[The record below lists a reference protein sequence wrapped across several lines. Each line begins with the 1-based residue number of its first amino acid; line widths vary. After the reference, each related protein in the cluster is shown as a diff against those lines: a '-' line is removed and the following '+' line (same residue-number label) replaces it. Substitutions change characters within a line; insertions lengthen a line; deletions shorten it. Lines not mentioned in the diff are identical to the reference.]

1 MAQVDYWG
9 RHEKN
14 CSEVHPEAAVT
25 AKGVM
30 SNGATGPPVSPYR
43 ISALRLTYE
52 ELRAR
57 QASLL
62 SKLRALMNET
72 QYHRE
77 RLREGRNQRSTAG
90 SATQPRR
97 SGLEE
102 AYGMTPREAEVASL
116 LAEGLSNSAVARRL
130 GISPHTARH
139 HTQRVL
145 GKLGAHSRAEAGAI
159 LRR

>member
-1 MAQVDYWG
+1 VI
-9 RHEKN
+9 
-14 CSEVHPEAAVT
+14 
-25 AKGVM
+25 AKGAM
-30 SNGATGPPVSPYR
+30 SNGPSAAGVSPYR

-52 ELRAR
+52 ELRAH

-62 SKLRALMNET
+62 CRLRALVNET

-77 RLREGRNQRSTAG
+77 RLRLGRSDRVAAATAAQPGRS
-90 SATQPRR
+90 R
-97 SGLEE
+97 LEE

-116 LAEGLSNSAVARRL
+116 LAEGLSNNVLARRL

-145 GKLGAHSRAEAGAI
+145 GKLGVHSRAEAGAI